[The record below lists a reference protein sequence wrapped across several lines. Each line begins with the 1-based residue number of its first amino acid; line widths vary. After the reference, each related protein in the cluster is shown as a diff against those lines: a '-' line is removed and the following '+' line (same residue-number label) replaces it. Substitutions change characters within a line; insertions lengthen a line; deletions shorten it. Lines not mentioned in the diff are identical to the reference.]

1 MEELALYIWI
11 SRTRKLKGMTQ
22 RELAKRIG
30 VTPQAVG
37 LWEKSPHRGGTEPR
51 RVRLTQIENVFN
63 EKYLGRDH
71 RDPQRPED
79 MQYLML
85 RDQHTDDLLER
96 RLLLI
101 EDILHADEII
111 LAAVESV
118 IKRIK

>member
-1 MEELALYIWI
+1 
-11 SRTRKLKGMTQ
+11 
-22 RELAKRIG
+22 
-30 VTPQAVG
+30 
-37 LWEKSPHRGGTEPR
+37 
-51 RVRLTQIENVFN
+51 
-63 EKYLGRDH
+63 
-71 RDPQRPED
+71 
-79 MQYLML
+79 ML